1 MCKVY
6 NTVGSLTVIKEHLA
20 QNKITDF
27 KSTQELISF
36 QNNYFTSRD
45 QIISGQRL
53 LLTAERD
60 TLGLAIIEL
69 EKEITNNRAQ
79 IRQRLQ
85 SEVDLL
91 MQQYEAIAHV
101 EKSWLQEFSYS
112 FKTLF
117 IFLKVKYKE
126 LTIKSTIAASIQP
139 KVNLLMK
146 KRERHQYLV
155 SHFEESII
163 ESGQLVLRE
172 LDHKKRVIDE
182 INSFIYGAIGEQK
195 VVEALKSLPD
205 EYILINDFSY
215 LFAKAIYH
223 NQERSYIKTI
233 QIDHLLISPAGIFI
247 IETKNWS
254 KESLKNLNLFSPVQQ
269 IKRTNYALFKL
280 VSENLN
286 SVLGQH
292 HWGDRKIPLRNLIVL
307 INHKPT
313 EEFQYVKILTLA
325 ELSGYIE
332 YFKPSLSNYE
342 TQAIA
347 DYLIKINKTRQV

>member
-6 NTVGSLTVIKEHLA
+6 NTVGSLTVIKERLA

-27 KSTQELISF
+27 NSTQELISF
-36 QNNYFTSRD
+36 QKNYTTSRE

-60 TLGLAIIEL
+60 TLGSRIIEL
-69 EKEITNNRAQ
+69 EKEIANDSAD

-85 SEVDLL
+85 AEVDSLK
-91 MQQYEAIAHV
+91 QQYDAIT
-101 EKSWLQEFSYS
+101 EIQKNWLQEFSYS
-112 FKTLF
+112 FKALF
-117 IFLKVKYKE
+117 ILIKIKYKE
-126 LTIKSTIAASIQP
+126 LRSNQIITASIQT
-139 KVNLLMK
+139 KINLLTK

-163 ESGQLVLRE
+163 ESGRLALNE
-172 LDHKKRVIDE
+172 MDHKKRVIDE

-195 VVEALKSLPD
+195 VVEQLKQLPD

-215 LFAKAIYH
+215 SFAKAIY
-223 NQERSYIKTI
+223 NGQEKSYIKTI
-233 QIDHLLISPAGIFI
+233 QIDHLLISPSGIFL

-254 KESLKNLNLFSPVQQ
+254 KESLKNLDLFSPVSQ
-269 IKRTNYALFKL
+269 IKRTNFALFKIL
-280 VSENLN
+280 SDSTN
-286 SVLGQH
+286 SILSQH
-292 HWGDRKIPLRNLIVL
+292 HWGDRKIPIRNLIVL

-325 ELSGYIE
+325 ELLGYIK
-332 YFKPSLSNYE
+332 FFRPNLSNQE
-342 TQAIA
+342 VQEIA
-347 DYLIKINKTRQV
+347 NYLIK